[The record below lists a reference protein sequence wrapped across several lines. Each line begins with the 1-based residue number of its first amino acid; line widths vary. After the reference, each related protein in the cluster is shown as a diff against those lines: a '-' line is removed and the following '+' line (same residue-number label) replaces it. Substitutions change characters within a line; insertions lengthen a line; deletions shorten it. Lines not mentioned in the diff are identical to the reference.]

1 MKAILVTAFV
11 SYEPRLRLVKNALE
25 SLGVT
30 CQVLTTDFDHR
41 AKAHRTTIPLGFTAL
56 PTRPYASNIS
66 LARILSHR
74 DFAKRAFAAIE
85 KEKPDLLYVL
95 VPPNSLA
102 DKAAHYKT
110 RHSDVKLIIDVCD
123 LWPEALPRPLLKK
136 ALFPA
141 MALWRLMRDASI
153 PKADLI
159 LTECDLFRQKAS
171 LKNAEIVYWCA
182 SDVGTVPAPHIR
194 IDAVELAYLG
204 SINNILD
211 IERTERFVR
220 DVAKEIPVRLHI
232 IGVGERKE
240 EFLAALN
247 RAGAQVIDYGPIY
260 EEAKKAEIFSRCRYG
275 INIMRHG
282 VLVGLSMKSIDYL
295 KFGLPLINSLAGDT
309 ECIVREEGVGVNLT
323 ESTAHRVATES
334 QSDLYEA
341 RARARALFEST
352 FSLAAVRERMTLI
365 LNEFLAGGGELT
377 LLTVGRAVK
386 KVLFRLFKFEFR
398 NFKQVR
404 SYRKLQPDFQVG

>member
-11 SYEPRLRLVKNALE
+11 SYEPRLRLVKSTLE

-41 AKAHRTTIPLGFTAL
+41 AKAQRTTIPSGFTAL
-56 PTRPYASNIS
+56 ATRPYASNIS
-66 LARILSHR
+66 LARVLSHR
-74 DFAKRAFAAIE
+74 NFARKVFGTIE

-102 DKAAHYKT
+102 DEAARYKVG
-110 RHSDVKLIIDVCD
+110 HPHVKLIFDVCD

-159 LTECDLFRQKAS
+159 LTECDLFQQKAS
-171 LKNAEIVYWCA
+171 LKNAETVYWCA
-182 SDVGTVPAPHIR
+182 SDAGSVLAPR
-194 IDAVELAYLG
+194 IKTDVVELAYLG

-211 IERTERFVR
+211 IGRTGQFVR
-220 DVAKEIPVRLHI
+220 EVTKEIPVCLHI
-232 IGVGERKE
+232 IGTGERKD
-240 EFLAALN
+240 EFLFALN
-247 RAGAQVIDYGPIY
+247 RAGAQLIDYGPVY

-282 VLVGLSMKSIDYL
+282 VLVGLSMKTIDYL

-309 ECIVREEGVGVNLT
+309 ERIVRDEGVGVNLT

-334 QSDLYEA
+334 QLDLYEA

-352 FSLAAVRERMTLI
+352 FSLVAVRERMTLI
-365 LNEFLAGGGELT
+365 LNEFLSWGGELT

-386 KVLFRLFKFEFR
+386 KVLFRLFKFDFR
-398 NFKQVR
+398 NVKQVR
-404 SYRKLQPDFQVG
+404 SYRKLQPDFQVN